1 LPADLLP
8 GLEADPEDPARALS
22 NRRAQA
28 GGEEL
33 AGGDELLH
41 ALAPHDAVPATDL
54 ALVLHRVGGEERA
67 LSCEAELEPDLVVFG
82 EALDVERELAVRE
95 RDLLERVARECA
107 AHAGRRHEAADAT
120 AHDHVLEVVL
130 SELVDVRATDELTN
144 RNFERKDRRLH
155 EVAPWDP
162 IVVVA
167 KREWMDDV
175 LGV

>member
-1 LPADLLP
+1 EHHEVATERDEVRDEGAAIPIERVEDRQGPLPADLLP

-33 AGGDELLH
+33 EGGDELLH

-95 RDLLERVARECA
+95 RDL
-107 AHAGRRHEAADAT
+107 
-120 AHDHVLEVVL
+120 
-130 SELVDVRATDELTN
+130 
-144 RNFERKDRRLH
+144 
-155 EVAPWDP
+155 
-162 IVVVA
+162 
-167 KREWMDDV
+167 
-175 LGV
+175 